1 MRNVFGTIRQLAAA
15 IIGTIGLTA
24 CGPDKDT
31 MRFEGKLQNIRQAEF
46 YIYSEDNP
54 AIGFDTIHISGG
66 QFTYEKKLDRPTV
79 LTLLYPNFSKTYI
92 VAEPGRTIKMK
103 GDAAKI
109 GEAEITGNEDN
120 KRLTEFRQRMFS
132 QPAANMKPAAAQF
145 VRDNAATLSATA
157 IFLQVFAE
165 LRQPDTRYT
174 DELLQ
179 VLKKAQ
185 PKAQFIKDL
194 EQRLLPL
201 SKTSEGK
208 SMPAFNITTTTGATL
223 TASACQGTPLLLVF
237 WASWNYDSYSL
248 LRQAASL
255 QKRFAP
261 KLQVVALSFDTDKSA
276 AARQIK
282 DAAPDLTLV
291 CDGKGFDSP
300 HAETFAVNNIPG
312 TMLIDA
318 KGKIIARDL
327 LGKQLDDRVQALF

>member
-1 MRNVFGTIRQLAAA
+1 MRNVFGTIRLLAAA
-15 IIGTIGLTA
+15 IIGTLGLAA

-46 YIYSEDNP
+46 YIYSEENP
-54 AIGFDTIHISGG
+54 AVGFDTIHISNGK
-66 QFTYEKKLDRPTV
+66 FTYEKKLDRPAV

-92 VAEPGRTIKMK
+92 VAEPGATIKMK

-120 KRLTEFRQRMFS
+120 KRLTEFRQRMLS
-132 QPAANMKPAAAQF
+132 QPAANLKPAAAQF
-145 VRDNAATLSATA
+145 IRDNAATLSATA

-165 LRQPDTRYT
+165 LRQPDQRYT
-174 DELLQ
+174 AELLQ
-179 VLKKAQ
+179 ILKSAQ
-185 PKAQFIKDL
+185 PKAQILREL
-194 EQRLLPL
+194 EQRLMPL
-201 SKTSEGK
+201 SKTAEGK
-208 SMPAFNITTTTGATL
+208 PMPPFSLTAVSGATL
-223 TASACQGTPLLLVF
+223 TASSCLGNPLLLVF
-237 WASWNYDSYSL
+237 WASWNYDSHSL

-261 KLQVVALSFDTDKSA
+261 KLQVVTLSFDTDKDA

-282 DAAPDLTLV
+282 DAAPDLPLV
-291 CDGKGFDSP
+291 CDGKGFGSP
-300 HAETFAVNNIPG
+300 HAETFAVNSIPG

-327 LGKQLDDRVQALF
+327 TGKQLDDRVQTLF

>member
-1 MRNVFGTIRQLAAA
+1 MRNVFGKIRLLVAA
-15 IIGTIGLTA
+15 IIVTIGLTA
-24 CGPDKDT
+24 CGSDKDT
-31 MRFEGKLQNIRQAEF
+31 MRFVGKLQNISQAEF

-66 QFTYEKKLDRPTV
+66 QFTYEKKLDRPSV

-92 VAEPGRTIKMK
+92 VAEPGKTIKMK

-132 QPAANMKPAAAQF
+132 QPAANLKPAAAQF
-145 VRDNAATLSATA
+145 IRDNAATLSATA

-174 DELLQ
+174 AELLQ

-185 PKAQFIKDL
+185 PEAQFIKEL

-201 SKTSEGK
+201 CKTCEGIN
-208 SMPAFNITTTTGATL
+208 SPAFSLTATTGATF
-223 TASACQGTPLLLVF
+223 TASGCKGNPLLIVF

-261 KLQVVALSFDTDKSA
+261 KLQVVTLSFDTDKAA

-291 CDGKGFDSP
+291 CDGKGLSSP
-300 HAETFAVNNIPG
+300 HAEIFAVNNIPG

-318 KGKIIARDL
+318 KGKIIAHDL
-327 LGKQLDDRVQALF
+327 TAKQLDDRVQALF

>member
-1 MRNVFGTIRQLAAA
+1 MRNVFGTLRLLAVA
-15 IIGTIGLTA
+15 IIGAAALAA

-46 YIYSEDNP
+46 YIYSEENP
-54 AIGFDTIHISGG
+54 AAGFDTIHISNGM
-66 QFTYEKKLDRPTV
+66 FEYEKKIDRPSV

-92 VAEPGRTIKMK
+92 VAEPGATIKMK

-132 QPAANMKPAAAQF
+132 QPAANLRPAAAQF
-145 VRDNAATLSATA
+145 IRDNAATLSATA

-165 LRQPDTRYT
+165 LRQPDQRYT
-174 DELLQ
+174 AELLQ
-179 VLKKAQ
+179 ILKSAQ
-185 PKAQFIKDL
+185 PQAQILKDL
-194 EQRLLPL
+194 ERRLLPL
-201 SKTSEGK
+201 SKAAEGQ
-208 SMPAFNITTTTGATL
+208 SMPSFSL
-223 TASACQGTPLLLVF
+223 TAASGTTITDNDCRRSPLLLVF

-261 KLQVVALSFDTDKSA
+261 KLQVVTLSFDTDKAA

-282 DAAPDLTLV
+282 DAAPDLPLV
-291 CDGKGFDSP
+291 CDGKGFSSP

-327 LGKQLDDRVQALF
+327 TGKQLDDRVQALF